1 MDGSPHGRHRSPA
14 PLIVAALA
22 CLLIPPQTVASP
34 HKTKTAVS
42 LGNADAG
49 RGVLPPDLR
58 RPETLRLKSDRAR
71 EKAIRDGHTGTG
83 MFPTTTLTNQ
93 ELIDTVS
100 YLETLGKED
109 QDARGG
115 ETATSLS
122 GDSRRGEG
130 LYQAS
135 CVVCHGSRANGGVG
149 PKLAGNPVLSNDQ
162 AFWKVVHEG
171 RHVMPPLKD
180 VISDQQFADI
190 RAWLRT
196 LP

>member
-34 HKTKTAVS
+34 HKTKTAV
-42 LGNADAG
+42 
-49 RGVLPPDLR
+49 
-58 RPETLRLKSDRAR
+58 
-71 EKAIRDGHTGTG
+71 
-83 MFPTTTLTNQ
+83 
-93 ELIDTVS
+93 
-100 YLETLGKED
+100 
-109 QDARGG
+109 
-115 ETATSLS
+115 